1 MRKRFSLLWVLTVVA
16 VGMALPAST
25 AAANGNDYKVIYN
38 YCSGADPNFKVK
50 NIARGW
56 SNANK
61 LTNESWVER
70 KPGGRGQTWSKV
82 YTWNTAE
89 YKFDNNG
96 DKHWLT
102 SWRTWDGNRYN
113 WFRIGFRLRA
123 WNGNNMLSSVTIY
136 SRKC

>member
-1 MRKRFSLLWVLTVVA
+1 MRKRLSLLWVLA
-16 VGMALPAST
+16 VIAAAMALPAST
-25 AAANGNDYKVIYN
+25 AAANGNDYEVVYN
-38 YCSGADPNFKVK
+38 RCNGANPEFKVK

-61 LTNESWVER
+61 LTNESWVEK
-70 KPGGRGQTWSKV
+70 KPGTGGTWARV
-82 YTWNTAE
+82 YTWDASQ
-89 YKFDNNG
+89 YKFTKNG

-102 SWRTWDGNRYN
+102 SWRTWEGSRYH

-123 WNGNNMLSSVTIY
+123 WNGDNMLSSVTIY